1 MLPADLQRAER
12 YWRCSLGESP
22 CRELGLICW
31 VVAGEFGV
39 LEAGELLWE
48 EAPGSRISI
57 NLYIKLFSCW
67 FYFLYH
73 KIFFDLLTKVG

>member
-39 LEAGELLWE
+39 LVAGELFWE
-48 EAPGSRISI
+48 EAPGSGRSKARVD
-57 NLYIKLFSCW
+57 NQNSV
-67 FYFLYH
+67 H
-73 KIFFDLLTKVG
+73 